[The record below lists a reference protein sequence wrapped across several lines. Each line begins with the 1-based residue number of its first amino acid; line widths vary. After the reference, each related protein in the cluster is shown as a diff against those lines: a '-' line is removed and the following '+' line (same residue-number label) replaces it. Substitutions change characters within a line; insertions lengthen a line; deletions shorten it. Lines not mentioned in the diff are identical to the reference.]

1 MTIKKPF
8 HDASHDGDAL
18 TTAWAQDTGT
28 RTVSYIDTDGQEQ
41 SVDATVI
48 DNNNMPTTLNGGWYV
63 VTEDVEYSNGIHITD
78 GWIYTDGT
86 DFFDTGSISS
96 VSGAASYRPKWW
108 DGNGTSDDPYLI
120 KTTADLNQ
128 LAMRVNSNF
137 SDYSGT
143 YFKLDNDITYTHKA
157 DNEEFLFLA
166 HHTFLI

>member
-1 MTIKKPF
+1 MDI
-8 HDASHDGDAL
+8 
-18 TTAWAQDTGT
+18 
-28 RTVSYIDTDGQEQ
+28 
-41 SVDATVI
+41 
-48 DNNNMPTTLNGGWYV
+48 N
-63 VTEDVEYSNGIHITD
+63 SNGIGIYISYDISLTIYSQASGSGSINITSDKDAIVVGSEGGMYSGIFPAYFTVNGGNVIANSRITD

-86 DFFDTGSISS
+86 DFFDTGSLDPNP
-96 VSGAASYRPKWW
+96 GAAFYRPKWW

-120 KTTADLNQ
+120 KTTADLDQ